1 LDIETFAD
9 AYGDDVVDDHCYP
22 GVIAFCE
29 RLAAVS
35 TAGLVGFL
43 NELEPIFMAAVTSG
57 PNAFAQFILFVRI
70 GRKREP
76 GIQFI

>member
-1 LDIETFAD
+1 LDIEIFAD
-9 AYGDDVVDDHCYP
+9 AYRDDVVDGHCYP

-29 RLAAVS
+29 RLTAVS

-43 NELEPIFMAAVTSG
+43 DELEPIFMAAVTSG
-57 PNAFAQFILFVRI
+57 PNAFAHFVLFVGI

-76 GIQFI
+76 GIQLI